1 MSLATRIKQL
11 KDPPRPRLNLKQGE
25 QRGSIHL
32 LGGKL
37 LPTLIVSRGGAW
49 TGGKV

>member
-1 MSLATRIKQL
+1 MSLDQRIAQY
-11 KDPPRPRLNLKQGE
+11 DPRPRLRIVADPSG
-25 QRGSIHL
+25 RRDSIHRQ
-32 LGGKL
+32 GGRL